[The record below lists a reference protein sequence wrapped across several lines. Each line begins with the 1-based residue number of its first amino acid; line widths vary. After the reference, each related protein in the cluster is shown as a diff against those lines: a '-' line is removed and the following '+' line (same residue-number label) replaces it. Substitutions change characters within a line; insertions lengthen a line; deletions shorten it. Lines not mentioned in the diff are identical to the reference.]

1 MASVRLRTNMII
13 DGKFHSRG
21 SLHDEKLVPERLRN
35 ADHVIAVPHLSL
47 IGEWEY
53 FANIPVYSQWRE
65 KFSSSE
71 AIMGGKAVR
80 DRPLSVELFFSN
92 NNLGRAI
99 A

>member
-1 MASVRLRTNMII
+1 MSEA
-13 DGKFHSRG
+13 
-21 SLHDEKLVPERLRN
+21 EWQALVPG
-35 ADHVIAVPHLSL
+35 DVIAVPHLSL

-80 DRPLSVELFFSN
+80 DRPLCRRIVFSN

>member
-1 MASVRLRTNMII
+1 MINPVGVLGPVLGPDYSTSILLVQRLL
-13 DGKFHSRG
+13 DLPRG
-21 SLHDEKLVPERLRN
+21 RMSEAEWLALVPG
-35 ADHVIAVPHLSL
+35 DVIAVPHLSL

-80 DRPLSVELFFSN
+80 DRPLCRRIVF
-92 NNLGRAI
+92 
-99 A
+99 

>member
-1 MASVRLRTNMII
+1 MSEAEWLA
-13 DGKFHSRG
+13 
-21 SLHDEKLVPERLRN
+21 LVPG
-35 ADHVIAVPHLSL
+35 DVIAVPHLSL

-53 FANIPVYSQWRE
+53 FANIPVYSRWRE

-71 AIMGGKAVR
+71 AIMAGKRSEIGRFA
-80 DRPLSVELFFSN
+80 VELFFSN